1 MQNAFLI
8 LFMKI
13 ITNQFSN
20 MKIALW
26 IYKLKSYENREIE
39 STLNKTRKA
48 NKTYFMLREGTEGIL
63 DKMSNT
69 MAWFRIYLHYQ
80 FHQLPHTRT
89 HEH

>member
-8 LFMKI
+8 V
-13 ITNQFSN
+13 
-20 MKIALW
+20 LW
-26 IYKLKSYENREIE
+26 KLLPTCVKLKYYENKEIE